1 MHDELTPRERV
12 LLAVSHQQT
21 DRVPVDFRATPE
33 TWAPLQEHLGIDDRE
48 AVLYYLGIDRRHPRQ
63 PYVGPP
69 LGYDS
74 AGSWVDA
81 CGVRHRTLAGHATH
95 HQLQLLF
102 PG

>member
-33 TWAPLQEHLGIDDRE
+33 TWAPLQEHLGIDM
-48 AVLYYLGIDRRHPRQ
+48 RHPRQ

>member
-33 TWAPLQEHLGIDDRE
+33 TWAPLQEHLGIDRQ
-48 AVLYYLGIDRRHPRQ
+48 HPRQ